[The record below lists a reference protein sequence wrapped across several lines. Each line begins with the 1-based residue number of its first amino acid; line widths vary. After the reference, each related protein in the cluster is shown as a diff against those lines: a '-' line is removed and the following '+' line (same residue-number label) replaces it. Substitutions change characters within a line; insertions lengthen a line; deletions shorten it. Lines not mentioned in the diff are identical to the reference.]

1 MCATGAEG
9 AILNVKINLGSVM
22 DIERAKKLE
31 LECNQLLSEVT
42 NLKNEVLV
50 SIHDRLK
57 I

>member
-1 MCATGAEG
+1 
-9 AILNVKINLGSVM
+9 M